1 MSRTIIGLNSNVIHR
16 ITAVLNENL
25 EARNAEYQISQYI
38 LNNIDKVSAMGIEEL
53 ADNAYTS
60 ASTISRFIKR
70 LGYKNYLQFKREL
83 IGYQEFCENEFHF
96 TGKTNQELIDELLD
110 ANVSS
115 LKGLKNS
122 INYEQ
127 IATIAQM
134 MHEAKEIYIFG
145 IDYSQI
151 VAQDFQLRF
160 MNNKKVISTYVANND
175 IDSVAKNIS
184 DDALVIFISVSGNS
198 SCLKAIQFNLKA
210 SVKQVL
216 ITENITSDLAN
227 SADEVIELPKRLDKL
242 VATALSER
250 LNILSILDSIYL
262 VYANTYQE

>member
-25 EARNAEYQISQYI
+25 EARNAEYLISQFI
-38 LNNIDKVSAMGIEEL
+38 LNNIDEVSEMGIEEL
-53 ADNAYTS
+53 AENAYTS

-83 IGYQEFCENEFHF
+83 IGFQEFRQNEFHF
-96 TGKTNQELIDELLD
+96 TQTTNEELIEELLTE
-110 ANVSS
+110 NINS
-115 LKGLKNS
+115 LKQLKANF
-122 INYEQ
+122 NYEQ
-127 IATIAQM
+127 IIGVAQM
-134 MHEAKEIYIFG
+134 IHEAKEVYIFG

-151 VAQDFQLRF
+151 MSQDFQLRF
-160 MNNKKVISTYVANND
+160 MNNKKVISTFVANND
-175 IDSVAKNIS
+175 IDQVATNIG

-198 SCLKAIQFNLKA
+198 NCLKAIQFSLKE
-210 SVKQVL
+210 SVNQVL
-216 ITENITSDLAN
+216 ITENIDGDLAHKAN
-227 SADEVIELPKRLDKL
+227 EVIQLPERRDEL

-250 LNILSILDSIYL
+250 LNILLILDAIYL